1 MPDSPQHGFPQRWV
15 IYNFNQSRAK
25 WLTIGGRVI
34 SQFFGWT
41 NHDFMKRKQ
50 RLSLTWRRLGNMVLV
65 IIIKVNF
72 CFGFLQELLNEWFE
86 KVYQTPEMVFCPISK
101 HPEVG

>member
-1 MPDSPQHGFPQRWV
+1 
-15 IYNFNQSRAK
+15 
-25 WLTIGGRVI
+25 
-34 SQFFGWT
+34 
-41 NHDFMKRKQ
+41 
-50 RLSLTWRRLGNMVLV
+50 MVLV